1 MASLF
6 ILIFTLLVYKLF
18 TYKACNNFK
27 LPLFFFTL
35 LFLIYNC
42 YPFLLLDLKYSNKYY
57 WSSPSIE
64 MDIMNLKILSL
75 LNFFYLIF
83 LVGYKLSFLLTEK
96 INHIYSIKYKIYNF
110 SLKII
115 LLLLSVIFLIFYSD
129 IIFRSLQSY
138 QDNIEIGKHGLYSYL
153 KFLFLFLFTII
164 LCQEKKITNYRII
177 LFIFFITLFSFFSSD
192 KNPYLC
198 LFILLFFIHYNKNS
212 FKNLNL
218 LTIFILL
225 LIALHI
231 FLPIFSYF
239 RTFRDMDGF
248 YEFFVSRD
256 HILLSDTAGP
266 LLSLKLITENLVTL
280 DPNFFDNLISFLPG
294 IARELFSYHDLA
306 VEFAKIVLGPSYIDG
321 YGFGFSM
328 ISESYL
334 YFKKNIFLFIF
345 FVISSGFLFNFF
357 IQLISKKLVPQKLS
371 LYILSAISLQLSFSI
386 VRGSYAGLIQSSI
399 RFLISFAMIGLI
411 YFFLKIL
418 NRLNNL

>member
-42 YPFLLLDLKYSNKYY
+42 YPFLLLDFKYSNKYH
-57 WSSPSIE
+57 WEKLSIQ
-64 MDIMNLKILSL
+64 MDIMNLKILLL
-75 LNFFYLIF
+75 LNFFYLFF

-96 INHIYSIKYKIYNF
+96 IKLTYSIKYKIYNF

-115 LLLLSVIFLIFYSD
+115 LLLFFAIFLIFYGD

-138 QDNIEIGKHGLYSYL
+138 QDNIEISKDQLYSYL
-153 KFLFLFLFTII
+153 KFIFLFLISII

-177 LFIFFITLFSFFSSD
+177 LFIFFIVLFSFFSSD
-192 KNPYLC
+192 KDPFLH
-198 LFILLFFIHYNKNS
+198 LFVLLFFIYYNKNS
-212 FKNLNL
+212 FNSLNL
-218 LTIFILL
+218 LKFSILL
-225 LIALHI
+225 SIVLFI
-231 FLPIFSYF
+231 FLPFFTYF
-239 RTFRDMDGF
+239 RTFRYIEGF
-248 YEFFVSRD
+248 YEFFVLRGE
-256 HILLSDTAGP
+256 HFISDTAGP
-266 LLSLKLITENLVTL
+266 LLSLKLITENIVTL
-280 DPNFFDNLISFLPG
+280 DTNFFDILISFLPH
-294 IARELFSYHDLA
+294 IARELFSYQDLA

-321 YGFGFSM
+321 HGFGFSM

-345 FVISSGFLFNFF
+345 FVISSGFVYNFF
-357 IQLISKKLVPQKLS
+357 IQLISKTLVPQKLS
-371 LYILSAISLQLSFSI
+371 LYILSAVSLQLSFSI
-386 VRGSYAGLIQSSI
+386 VRDSYAALTQSSM
-399 RFLISFAMIGLI
+399 RFLIFFAMIGLI